1 MSYKKLEDIIAN
13 ISYIRLLGRNTNR
26 LSYIENIH
34 NNRISAV
41 YIFFY
46 LTHYSLYGKR
56 TISLHRMVYTLYVN
70 HPHPDTGER
79 KHPNT
84 ITLKTHTP
92 SIVKPT
98 HHHRHPHTTPHLV
111 HSDNPA
117 TTPRPHHAPP
127 ETPAQTA
134 PADPGWLTA
143 QPQTDSA
150 RHGPR
155 RAQNSPH
162 HPHSPPRR
170 RERRGEAGRGKQRN
184 RDGRECRHLERN
196 PRDDVESQVALGR
209 GGVRQGKERL
219 PLSYEQLRRVMPF
232 HRFIFP
238 VATEQACCLPFSHR
252 PSRPCIPLSSLF
264 ATDSIRLAHTTPCTG
279 LHICFPKLHLLPVL

>member
-98 HHHRHPHTTPHLV
+98 HHQRTTHTPPPPPTHHPSPRAQRQSRHHTTPTPRAPRNARTDGTRGPRV
-111 HSDNPA
+111 ADSA
-117 TTPRPHHAPP
+117 TTNGQRTARAAPRTEQPAPP
-127 ETPAQTA
+127 
-134 PADPGWLTA
+134 A
-143 QPQTDSA
+143 QPAAEERTARRGGARQTEK
-150 RHGPR
+150 PR
-155 RAQNSPH
+155 REGMPAPGTEPQG
-162 HPHSPPRR
+162 RR
-170 RERRGEAGRGKQRN
+170 
-184 RDGRECRHLERN
+184 
-196 PRDDVESQVALGR
+196 
-209 GGVRQGKERL
+209 
-219 PLSYEQLRRVMPF
+219 
-232 HRFIFP
+232 
-238 VATEQACCLPFSHR
+238 
-252 PSRPCIPLSSLF
+252 
-264 ATDSIRLAHTTPCTG
+264 
-279 LHICFPKLHLLPVL
+279 